1 MGNWKF
7 VSSIGRT
14 RGARAEVKVKL
25 SQHSAVEVDQS
36 GRVCMRLSAGMGVG
50 MGGTAAAVQD
60 CAYVRRWLMGEPGA
74 VIALWVGDFGAAV
87 VRQLESEAA
96 DAKAEAEHAVLTFE
110 SHGRI
115 VEEEARWPFAPVHDR
130 RQRALGEAAY
140 AAARKATSAGAKAK
154 QARTAVGAYAVAA
167 VGFVRRSAHA
177 GRSAEVTLEVVIN
190 PSNNVVEV
198 HARFLAVDV
207 AAPAPARMNEAR
219 ATWHVSP
226 APGCRIALLSH
237 GQRIEGC
244 RFVWDDPPPPPPPPP
259 PPLLLLLVLPLLV
272 LVLLPRPRTRRRAG
286 PRPRRRRKR
295 SPSLRGRMRTNG

>member
-1 MGNWKF
+1 
-7 VSSIGRT
+7 
-14 RGARAEVKVKL
+14 
-25 SQHSAVEVDQS
+25 
-36 GRVCMRLSAGMGVG
+36 

-130 RQRALGEAAY
+130 RRRALGEAAY

-177 GRSAEVTLEVVIN
+177 GRSAEVTLEVV
-190 PSNNVVEV
+190 ST
-198 HARFLAVDV
+198 
-207 AAPAPARMNEAR
+207 PATTLSRSM
-219 ATWHVSP
+219 
-226 APGCRIALLSH
+226 PGFWLWTSR
-237 GQRIEGC
+237 R
-244 RFVWDDPPPPPPPPP
+244 
-259 PPLLLLLVLPLLV
+259 
-272 LVLLPRPRTRRRAG
+272 RPR
-286 PRPRRRRKR
+286 
-295 SPSLRGRMRTNG
+295 LV